1 MRQQILDLEL
11 APSYAYAEW
20 VRHSGVEEAN
30 SRLALWLVYGGRL
43 WLSSDAPAGK
53 THLAHV
59 LADEH
64 PHLGFISVQPDSSQ
78 APIHQVAA
86 WLEKL
91 GNSAWWLLDV
101 PTGPMPRATALA
113 LFHLLERS
121 REAQRPIVLSWRNAE
136 FSDTPPELLS
146 RLATLERVNM
156 FPPQN
161 DASLSAVLQAVATSR
176 QWHVD
181 DAVIRLMLNHLPR
194 DLDYLLTAMGQ
205 MERASLSER
214 KQLTARWA
222 SRQIRDI
229 GEDRAGARQ
238 SPLFAD
244 KAE

>member
-11 APSYAYAEW
+11 PPSYAYTEW

-30 SRLALWLVYGGRL
+30 NRLALWLVHGARL
-43 WLSSDAPAGK
+43 WLNSEAPAGK

-64 PHLGFISVQPDSSQ
+64 PHLGFISVQPDAAQ
-78 APIHQVAA
+78 APTRQVAA
-86 WLEKL
+86 WLDML
-91 GNSAWWLLDV
+91 GNSAWWLVDV
-101 PTGPMPRATALA
+101 PAGPLPRATALA

-121 REAQRPIVLSWRNAE
+121 REAQRPIVLLWRNTD
-136 FSDTPPELLS
+136 FSDTPPELLT
-146 RLATLERVNM
+146 RLATLERVDM
-156 FPPQN
+156 YPPQN
-161 DASLSAVLQAVATSR
+161 DASLSAVLQTVAASR

-181 DAVIRLMLNHLPR
+181 DALIRLMLTHLPR

-229 GEDRAGARQ
+229 GEDRAASRQ
-238 SPLFAD
+238 SALFS
-244 KAE
+244 ENP